1 MAPHND
7 ANMAIILCCMIA
19 LFVVIGASSTQAD
32 IYTVVLAIGVLF
44 TPCFAVI
51 LMMAASNI
59 TQPLKP
65 TFNGQALE
73 EV

>member
-1 MAPHND
+1 MAPYND
-7 ANMAIILCCMIA
+7 ANMAFILCCVIIF
-19 LFVVIGASSTQAD
+19 FVVVAASSTNTD
-32 IYTVVLAIGVLF
+32 LYTTLLAIGILF

-65 TFNGQALE
+65 TFNGQPLE

>member
-7 ANMAIILCCMIA
+7 ANMAFTLCCMIS
-19 LFVVIGASSTQAD
+19 LFVVIGCATTQAD
-32 IYTVVLAIGVLF
+32 IYTVLLAIGVLF

-65 TFNGQALE
+65 TFNGQPLE
-73 EV
+73 EI